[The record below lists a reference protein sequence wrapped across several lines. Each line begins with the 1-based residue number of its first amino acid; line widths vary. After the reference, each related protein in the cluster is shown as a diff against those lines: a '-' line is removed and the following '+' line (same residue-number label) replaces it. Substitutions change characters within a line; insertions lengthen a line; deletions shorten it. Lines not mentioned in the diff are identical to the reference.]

1 MRKIFL
7 LLAVCVCFF
16 VTAPVF
22 CFADSTAAL
31 TAAQAAALAAQSA
44 AQTADQTGDQTVD
57 QTADQTV
64 DQTAED
70 VTESKYDQVSGLI
83 IKYVFGDQPLT
94 DSQAIAVDILSLT
107 ACIIIFAVPFIVA
120 YRIFIRF
127 FIP

>member
-22 CFADSTAAL
+22 CFANSIAAL
-31 TAAQAAALAAQSA
+31 TASQASALAAQTA
-44 AQTADQTGDQTVD
+44 AQNAD

-64 DQTAED
+64 DQTADQTAED
-70 VTESKYDQVSGLI
+70 VPESKYDQVSGLI

-107 ACIIIFAVPFIVA
+107 ACIFIFAVPFIVV
-120 YRIFIRF
+120 F
-127 FIP
+127 FIIRRISS

>member
-16 VTAPVF
+16 VTVPVF
-22 CFADSTAAL
+22 CFADVTDDQNINL
-31 TAAQAAALAAQSA
+31 TADETSDL
-44 AQTADQTGDQTVD
+44 TV
-57 QTADQTV
+57 
-64 DQTAED
+64 ED
-70 VTESKYDQVSGLI
+70 VPESKYDQVSGLI